1 MCKPGGCAHIR
12 VSKSGG
18 DGVVQARLPPA
29 ETLPPFLRHAWL
41 RADGNGVL
49 ARVPL
54 PPARRFK
61 GVRPR
66 RVVDATSGVSDK
78 ILVS

>member
-29 ETLPPFLRHAWL
+29 ETLPPFLRHAF
-41 RADGNGVL
+41 RADGNGL
-49 ARVPL
+49 ARVPSD
-54 PPARRFK
+54 AK

-78 ILVS
+78 IS

>member
-41 RADGNGVL
+41 RADGNGLL

-54 PPARRFK
+54 PDAK

-78 ILVS
+78 IS

>member
-1 MCKPGGCAHIR
+1 MCKPGGGAHSG
-12 VSKSGG
+12 VSMAGG

-29 ETLPPFLRHAWL
+29 ETLPPFLRHAFP
-41 RADGNGVL
+41 RADGNGL

-54 PPARRFK
+54 PPARDAN

-78 ILVS
+78 IS

>member
-29 ETLPPFLRHAWL
+29 ETLPPFLRHAFP
-41 RADGNGVL
+41 RGDGNGL

-54 PPARRFK
+54 PPAKTRRAS
-61 GVRPR
+61 GR
-66 RVVDATSGVSDK
+66 RVVDATNGVSDK
-78 ILVS
+78 IS

>member
-18 DGVVQARLPPA
+18 DGVAQARLPPA
-29 ETLPPFLRHAWL
+29 EMLPPFLRHAFP
-41 RADGNGVL
+41 RADGNGL

-54 PPARRFK
+54 PPARDAK
-61 GVRPR
+61 GVRR
-66 RVVDATSGVSDK
+66 RVVDATNGVSDK
-78 ILVS
+78 IS

>member
-29 ETLPPFLRHAWL
+29 EMLPPFLRHAFP
-41 RADGNGVL
+41 RADRNGL

-66 RVVDATSGVSDK
+66 RVVDATNGVSDK
-78 ILVS
+78 IS

>member
-29 ETLPPFLRHAWL
+29 EILPPFLRHAFP
-41 RADGNGVL
+41 RADGNGL
-49 ARVPL
+49 ARVPSD
-54 PPARRFK
+54 AK

-78 ILVS
+78 IS

>member
-29 ETLPPFLRHAWL
+29 ETLPPFLRHAF
-41 RADGNGVL
+41 L
-49 ARVPL
+49 ARPGAQYRRILLIDDVMTTGTS
-54 PPARRFK
+54 ARAASRALLE
-61 GVRPR
+61 G
-66 RVVDATSGVSDK
+66 DNQT
-78 ILVS
+78 L

>member
-29 ETLPPFLRHAWL
+29 ETLPPFLRHAFP
-41 RADGNGVL
+41 RGDGNGL

-54 PPARRFK
+54 PPARTTRRAS
-61 GVRPR
+61 GR
-66 RVVDATSGVSDK
+66 RVVDATNGVSDK
-78 ILVS
+78 IS

>member
-29 ETLPPFLRHAWL
+29 ETLPPFLRHAFP
-41 RADGNGVL
+41 RADGNGLL

-54 PPARRFK
+54 PPTRDAK
-61 GVRPR
+61 GIRQR
-66 RVVDATSGVSDK
+66 RVVDATNGVSDK
-78 ILVS
+78 IS

>member
-29 ETLPPFLRHAWL
+29 ETLPPFLRHAFP
-41 RADGNGVL
+41 RADGNGL

-54 PPARRFK
+54 PPATRRAS
-61 GVRPR
+61 GR

-78 ILVS
+78 IS

>member
-29 ETLPPFLRHAWL
+29 EMLPPFLRHAFP
-41 RADGNGVL
+41 RADGNGL

-54 PPARRFK
+54 PPAKTRRAS
-61 GVRPR
+61 GR

-78 ILVS
+78 IS

>member
-18 DGVVQARLPPA
+18 DGVGQARLPPA
-29 ETLPPFLRHAWL
+29 ETLPPFLRHAFP
-41 RADGNGVL
+41 RADGNGL

-54 PPARRFK
+54 PPARAFGR
-61 GVRPR
+61 R
-66 RVVDATSGVSDK
+66 RVVDATNGVSDK
-78 ILVS
+78 IS

>member
-29 ETLPPFLRHAWL
+29 ETLPPFLRHAF
-41 RADGNGVL
+41 RADGNGL

-54 PPARRFK
+54 PPARDAK

-78 ILVS
+78 IS